1 MTHELI
7 DARYIAFTSFR
18 GDGSPVKTP
27 VWVVPF
33 DDGYAFT
40 TEAGAHKVRRIR
52 NNNKVTVAVCD
63 YRGNIAADATV
74 YSGTAF
80 ELDTPDIRRVEKLVA
95 RKYRIGRVLLAISEV
110 VSKVL
115 HPRRT
120 SSDGAIKFVL
130 D

>member
-40 TEAGAHKVRRIR
+40 TEAEAHKVRRIR

-63 YRGNIAADATV
+63 YRGNISPDATV
-74 YSGTAF
+74 YSGTAI
-80 ELDTPDIRRVEKLVA
+80 ELDTPDVLRVEKLIA
-95 RKYRIGRVLLAISEV
+95 RKYRVGRVLLAIHEV
-110 VSKVL
+110 VNKVL
-115 HPRRT
+115 HPRRV
-120 SSDGAIKFVL
+120 SADGAIKFIL